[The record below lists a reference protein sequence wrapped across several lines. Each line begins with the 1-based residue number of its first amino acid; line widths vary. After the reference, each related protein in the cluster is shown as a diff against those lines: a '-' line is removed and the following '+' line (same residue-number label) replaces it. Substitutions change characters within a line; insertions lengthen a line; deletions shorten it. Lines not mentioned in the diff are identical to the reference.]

1 MSYDEIMHLALGRG
15 FIFPSCEIYSD
26 AVAGFWDY
34 GPLGT
39 RLKYRFIDLWRKELV
54 RRDQMLE
61 IDGSQI
67 MSKAVF
73 EASGHLENFV
83 DPIVSCDSCK
93 LSVRVDKL
101 ISDNS
106 NDVVPERLSEKKY
119 HELLKK
125 HNIKCP
131 KCKKDFGK
139 VSKFNM
145 MFRVGIGDTDE
156 NAYLRPETCQSIFVD
171 FPRLFKIMRGKL
183 PFSVAQTGKS
193 FRNEISPR
201 QSLMRLREFYQ
212 AEIEIFF
219 NASKTDD
226 FEKFEEIRNY
236 NLRIMIN
243 EKINDI
249 SCEDA
254 IKKNIIP
261 NKLMVYYLAL
271 MQQFF
276 EKAGIDL
283 NKLRFRK
290 LNDDDKAFYAKSAFD
305 LEVKTSLGWIELV
318 ACNDRGNYDLM
329 RHSEVSK
336 KDMMVMDE
344 NEKVLPN
351 IFELSMGIDRS
362 IYCIMEHSFV
372 KEKERNILKL
382 NRSLAPIQ
390 VGIFPLSKKESIPVI
405 AKKIQNTLKGEFE
418 TFYDESGSIGRRYR
432 RLDEIGTPLGVTVDY
447 DTLKDNTVTLRN
459 RDDMKQIRVNI
470 NKLHSIIRRYYH
482 NEDVFLDN
490 KPNQ

>member
-15 FIFPSCEIYSD
+15 FFFPSCEIYAD
-26 AVAGFWDY
+26 AVAGFWEY

-39 RLKYRFIDLWRKELV
+39 KLRNRFMDLWRRELV

-73 EASGHLENFV
+73 EASGHLKNFV
-83 DPIVSCDSCK
+83 DPIVSCNNCK
-93 LSVRVDKL
+93 LTVRVDKL

-106 NDVVPERLSEKKY
+106 EENIPERLSEKEY
-119 HELLKK
+119 SELLKK
-125 HNIKCP
+125 NNIKCP
-131 KCKKDFGK
+131 KCKKDLGK

-145 MFRVGIGDTDE
+145 MFRVGIGATDE
-156 NAYLRPETCQSIFVD
+156 DAYLRPETCQSIFVD

-183 PFSVAQTGKS
+183 PFSVAQSGKS

-201 QSLMRLREFYQ
+201 QSLMRLREFNQ
-212 AEIEIFF
+212 AEIEVFF
-219 NASKTDD
+219 NVIKTDD
-226 FEKFEEIRNY
+226 FEKFEEIKNY

-243 EKINDI
+243 GEINNI

-254 IKKNIIP
+254 IKKNIIS
-261 NKLMVYYLAL
+261 NKLVGYYLAL
-271 MQQFF
+271 IQQFF

-318 ACNDRGNYDLM
+318 ACNDRGDYDLT
-329 RHSEVSK
+329 RHSEISK
-336 KDMMVMDE
+336 KDMMIMDG

-351 IFELSMGIDRS
+351 VFEISMGIDRS

-382 NRSLAPIQ
+382 NRNLAPIQ
-390 VGIFPLSKKESIPVI
+390 VGIFPLSKKESIPII
-405 AKKIQNTLKGEFE
+405 AQQIQNLLKGEFE

-432 RLDEIGTPLGVTVDY
+432 RLDEVGTPLGITIDY

-470 NKLHSIIRRYYH
+470 KELHSIIRRYYF
-482 NEDVFLDN
+482 NEDIF
-490 KPNQ
+490 